1 MNETTLVGAHCPH
14 GGAPAQKDASFMW
27 KCLVYLVMTGIM
39 LVAVTPSTAR
49 KLADILPGLYGGDG
63 ITLATNPAASH
74 AAHFLVASSAS
85 INRLNAQIATEIGLF
100 PFSSTVSGFT
110 FAFDPTLGTFLRT
123 TETLGPL
130 FAERAPT
137 LGQGRLNMHV
147 SYTFFTYDTFGGRDL
162 GHFPVTARHV
172 PDIIGFPDRA
182 VQFELDTVR
191 INLDLKLQVQTVAL
205 AATYGLTDRLDL
217 GVLLPSTMVHMR
229 VKSHAEVAVSP
240 DNTLFPGVHT
250 FAGGPESPDDSAS
263 GHASGIGDVVLRAKY
278 HLLKDEPVDIAG
290 AVLAKL
296 ATGDHED
303 FLGTGTTTVRPFLVV
318 SRTLFKLITPHI
330 NIGYAF
336 NLDRWHQS
344 ALEYAVGVDVGTA
357 KWTVAGELLGSYEPS
372 GDGIGDTILNGAFGA
387 KWNPWKQLLLLA
399 NVQIPLNRQ
408 SGLRSNLV
416 LTFGA
421 EYGF

>member
-1 MNETTLVGAHCPH
+1 MGKV
-14 GGAPAQKDASFMW
+14 
-27 KCLVYLVMTGIM
+27 LVYIIMTCIV
-39 LVAVTPSTAR
+39 LVASKPSTAR

-63 ITLATNPAASH
+63 ITLATAPGASH
-74 AAHFLVASSAS
+74 AAHFVVASSAG
-85 INRLNAQIATEIGLF
+85 INRLNEQIATEIGLF

-110 FAFDPTLGTFLRT
+110 FAFDPALGTFLRT
-123 TETLGPL
+123 TESLGPL

-137 LGQGRLNMHV
+137 LGRGHLNAHF
-147 SYTFFTYDTFGGRDL
+147 SYTFYTYDTFGGKEL
-162 GHFPVTARHV
+162 GHFPVVARHE
-172 PDIIGFPDRA
+172 PDTVGFPDRA
-182 VQFELDTVR
+182 EQFELDTVR
-191 INLDLKLQVQTVAL
+191 INLDLTLRVQTFAL
-205 AATYGLTDRLDL
+205 AVTYGLTDRLDV
-217 GVLLPSTMVHMR
+217 GVLLPITMVHMR
-229 VKSHAEVAVSP
+229 VKSHAEIEVSP

-278 HLLKDEPVDIAG
+278 HLFKGEPVDVSG

-318 SRTLFKLITPHI
+318 SRTLFEIITPHI

-336 NLDRWHQS
+336 NLDRWKQN
-344 ALEYAVGVDVGTA
+344 ALEYVVGVDVGTD
-357 KWTVAGELLGSYEPS
+357 KWTVAGELLGSYEPA
-372 GDGIGDTILNGAFGA
+372 GDGIGDTILNGAFGV

-399 NVQIPLNRQ
+399 NVQVPFNRQ